1 MTNFATTR
9 ILLLWFSLL
18 LLYVSNAHVMAQW
31 PVGRSTKFF
40 DFKVQTKRVS
50 KLCKSKDIVTIN
62 GKFPGPVVYA
72 QEGDAVTVKVTNESP
87 FNMTIHWHGVRQ
99 ILSCWYDGPSY
110 ITQCPIQ
117 SGQSFT
123 HKFTLVK
130 QKGTFFWHAHVSWLR
145 ATVYGALIVYP
156 RTGVPYPFKHPFQE
170 HIIILGEYW
179 LKDVVQL
186 DHTTIASG
194 GSPPPPDAF
203 TINGHPGPNYN
214 CSNNDVYT
222 INVTPGKTYLLRLIH
237 AGLNTE
243 SFFAIANHK
252 LTIVEAD
259 AEYTKPFTTDRVMLG
274 PGQTMNVLVTA
285 DQPRGRYSMAM
296 GPYMSA
302 TGVQFQNISSIA
314 YFQYTGA
321 VLNSLSVTTK
331 LPSFNDNLV
340 VQTIMDGLKSLTSVN
355 LSKQIDAN
363 LFATVGLNV
372 QKCHSKTPR
381 QNCQG
386 PNNGVMAAS
395 MNNISF
401 VKPKISVLEAYYKK
415 INGTFTEDFPEVP
428 LQFYDFVNGAPNNI
442 PNNTQSL
449 NGTRTIVLEYG
460 TRVQLIFQD
469 TGTVSTENHPIHL
482 HGYSFYVVGYGNG
495 NYDEKTAKFNLVDPP
510 YMNTIGVPVGG
521 WAAIRFVADN
531 PGKHDISLSSGAP
544 LGVWFMHCHLD
555 IHQSW
560 GLGTVIIV
568 KNGKGD
574 PETLPHP
581 PTDLP
586 RC

>member
-1 MTNFATTR
+1 
-9 ILLLWFSLL
+9 
-18 LLYVSNAHVMAQW
+18 MAQKAS
-31 PVGRSTKFF
+31 GISTKFY
-40 DFKVQTKRVS
+40 DFKVQTRSVT
-50 KLCKSKDIVTIN
+50 KLCHSKDIVTIN
-62 GKFPGPVVYA
+62 GMFPGPVIYA
-72 QEGDAVTVKVTNESP
+72 EEGDGIIVKVTNESP
-87 FNMTIHWHGVRQ
+87 FNITIHWHGVRQ
-99 ILSCWYDGPSY
+99 TLSCWFDGPSY

-117 SGQSFT
+117 SGQTFT
-123 HKFTLVK
+123 YKFTFVK

-156 RTGVPYPFKHPFQE
+156 KTGVPYPFKYPFQE

-186 DHTTIASG
+186 DRATIASG
-194 GSPPPPDAF
+194 GSPPPADAF

-214 CSNNDVYT
+214 CSNNDVYK
-222 INVTPGKTYLLRLIH
+222 IDAIQGKTYLWRLIH
-237 AGLNTE
+237 AGLNAE
-243 SFFAIANHK
+243 NFFAIANHK
-252 LTIVEAD
+252 LTIVEVD
-259 AEYTKPFTTDRVMLG
+259 AEYTKPFITDRVMLG

-285 DQPRGRYSMAM
+285 DQPIGRYSMAM

-302 TGVQFQNISSIA
+302 KGVKFQNISSIA
-314 YFQYTGA
+314 YFEYSGA
-321 VLNSLSVTTK
+321 VLNSLSLTPK
-331 LPSFNDNLV
+331 LPSFNDNLAV
-340 VQTIMDGLKSLTSVN
+340 KTVMDGLKSLNLVN
-355 LSKQIDAN
+355 LPKETDTI
-363 LFATVGLNV
+363 LFVTVGLNV
-372 QKCHSKTPR
+372 QKCHSKTPK

-386 PNNGVMAAS
+386 LNNGVMAAS

-415 INGTFTEDFPEVP
+415 INGSFTEDFPEVP
-428 LQFYDFVNGAPNNI
+428 LEFYDFVNGAPNNI
-442 PNNTQSL
+442 PNNTESL

-460 TRVQLIFQD
+460 TRVQLILQD

-482 HGYSFYVVGYGNG
+482 HGYSFYVVGYGSG
-495 NYDEKTAKFNLVDPP
+495 NYDPQTANFNLVDPP

-521 WAAIRFVADN
+521 WAAVRFVADN
-531 PGKHDISLSSGAP
+531 P
-544 LGVWFMHCHLD
+544 GVWFMHCHLD

-560 GLGTVIIV
+560 GLGTAIIV

-574 PETLPHP
+574 LQTLPHP

>member
-1 MTNFATTR
+1 MTNFATSLV
-9 ILLLWFSLL
+9 LLLWFSLL
-18 LLYVSNAHVMAQW
+18 SVYVSNTQAMAQW
-31 PVGRSTKFF
+31 PVGPVGRPTKFF

-50 KLCKSKDIVTIN
+50 KLCNSKDIVTIN
-62 GKFPGPVVYA
+62 GMFPGPVVYA
-72 QEGDAVTVKVTNESP
+72 QEGDALVVKVTNESP

-99 ILSCWYDGPSY
+99 ILSCWFDGPSY

-123 HKFTLVK
+123 YKFTLVK
-130 QKGTFFWHAHVSWLR
+130 QKGTLFWHAHVSWLR

-156 RTGVPYPFKHPFQE
+156 RTGVPYPFKYPFQE

-186 DHTTIASG
+186 DRATIASG
-194 GSPPPPDAF
+194 GSPPPADAF

-214 CSNNDVYT
+214 CSNNDVYM

-243 SFFAIANHK
+243 NFFAIANHK

-285 DQPRGRYSMAM
+285 DQPTGRYSMAM

-302 TGVQFQNISSIA
+302 KGVRFQNISSIA
-314 YFQYTGA
+314 YFQYTGS
-321 VLNSLSVTTK
+321 VFNSLSVTPN

-340 VQTIMDGLKSLTSVN
+340 VQTIMDGLKSLNNVN

-372 QKCHSKTPR
+372 QKCHSKKPK

-386 PNNGVMAAS
+386 PNNGVMGAS

-415 INGTFTEDFPEVP
+415 INGSFTEDFPEVP

-495 NYDEKTAKFNLVDPP
+495 NYDEQTAKFNLVDPP

-531 PGKHDISLSSGAP
+531 PG
-544 LGVWFMHCHLD
+544 VWFMHCHLD

-560 GLGTVIIV
+560 GLGTAIIV

-574 PETLPHP
+574 PQTLPHP
-581 PTDLP
+581 PADLP